1 MKIAKIAEETV
12 GYLSEDELCEQI
24 TTIKTQIKPLEQ
36 NLSIL
41 LSELTQRF
49 DTGLI
54 DSNFSHNDFLFS
66 HSLGKVSY
74 DYPENVDALQ
84 QTLKQAQEAAK
95 ANGTAMKKLGKPF
108 WTVKFPS

>member
-1 MKIAKIAEETV
+1 MKITEETLAS
-12 GYLSEDELCEQI
+12 LSEDELCEQI

-36 NLSIL
+36 DLAIL

-49 DTGLI
+49 ETGLI

-66 HSLGKVSY
+66 HSLGNVSY
-74 DYPENVDALQ
+74 DYPENVAAMQ

-95 ANGTAMKKLGKPF
+95 ANGTAIEKRGKPF
-108 WTVKFPS
+108 WTVRFPS